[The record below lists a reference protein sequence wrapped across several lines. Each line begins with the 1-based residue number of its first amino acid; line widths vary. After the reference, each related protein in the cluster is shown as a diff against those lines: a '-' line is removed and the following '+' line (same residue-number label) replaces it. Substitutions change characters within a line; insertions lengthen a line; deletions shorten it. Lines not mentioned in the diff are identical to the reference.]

1 MNYALH
7 RRLVFLFACLCLQH
21 ISYAAPIQG
30 LSLTTPALA
39 SASASAPAPAPIRFL
54 LTFDDG
60 PSASE
65 YDNPSEKILNVL
77 KKNPFQSDIKA
88 IFFTQTQ
95 AKGAGGSEHGAH
107 LLKRMYEAGH
117 ELAFHTATSGHA
129 NHRFLSEK
137 ELRSSLKQGI
147 ADLSDVRGSPPLLV
161 RPPFWSYD
169 DKTLAIY
176 HENNLQMLLTDL
188 SANDG
193 VIYVFNF
200 SFTKRKNMRKLLL
213 ALRPR
218 WQAGALPGID
228 GATPI
233 VVTFHDINRYTAS
246 HMEEYLEI
254 LLDVAK
260 ELEMPTA
267 ALPFYDKH
275 DDMLR
280 AALLKTTKDSSAKPA
295 LPGIWDWVWS
305 WF

>member
-1 MNYALH
+1 MNYIYFRYL
-7 RRLVFLFACLCLQH
+7 LFLFIYIPFLNTSHAEQPQS
-21 ISYAAPIQG
+21 ISINSPAASP
-30 LSLTTPALA
+30 T
-39 SASASAPAPAPIRFL
+39 PIRFL

-77 KKNPFQSDIKA
+77 KTNPFQNDIKA

-95 AKGAGGSEHGAH
+95 AKGAGGSEHGRK
-107 LLKRMYEAGH
+107 LLKRMYDTGH
-117 ELAFHTATSGHA
+117 ELAFHTATPGHA
-129 NHRFLSEK
+129 NHRFLSEQ
-137 ELRSSLKQGI
+137 ELRCSLKQGM
-147 ADLSDVRGSPPLLV
+147 ADLTDVRGSSPQLV

-169 DKTLAIY
+169 EKTLAIY
-176 HENNLQMLLTDL
+176 QENNLQMLLTDL

-200 SFTKRKNMRKLLL
+200 SFTKRKNMRKMLL

-218 WQAGALPGID
+218 WQAGELPNLD

-233 VVTFHDINRYTAS
+233 VVTFHDINRYTAG

-260 ELEMPTA
+260 ELEMPTTT
-267 ALPFYDKH
+267 LPFYDRH

-280 AALLKTTKDSSAKPA
+280 AALLKTTKDSGVKPA
-295 LPGIWDWVWS
+295 LPGIWNWLWG